1 MVHWGAACDAGD
13 SASRRSPVTPFAAPN
28 DEIQPIEWQDD
39 SLVLLDQT
47 RLPADV
53 AWERVRDA
61 EGVADAI
68 RAMRVRGAPAIGVA
82 AAYGMA
88 LAARSIDSA
97 PMPAFLAALAP
108 LAERIAAARP
118 TAVNLR
124 WAVDQGLATARASGS
139 PEEAR
144 TRLLALAHAM
154 REDDVAMNRAIG
166 ANGVALLAE
175 GAGVLTH
182 CNTGSLATAGYG
194 TALGVI
200 RAAWERG
207 LRPAVFCTETRPWL
221 QGARLTT
228 WELARLGIPAT
239 LIVDSAAASLM
250 ANGEIGAV
258 VVGADRIAANGDTAN
273 KIGTYM
279 LAVLAKEHGLPF
291 YVAAPRSTVDL
302 GTPNGRGIVVEE
314 RPAAEVTS
322 YAGRPVAA
330 EGAAA
335 RNPAF
340 DVTPARLISAVV
352 TDAGV
357 ARAPYEESLRALAE
371 SGMEGAA

>member
-1 MVHWGAACDAGD
+1 M
-13 SASRRSPVTPFAAPN
+13 TPFAAPN

-68 RAMRVRGAPAIGVA
+68 RTMRVRGAPAIGVA

-124 WAVDQGLATARASGS
+124 WAVDQGLAAARASGS

-154 REDDVAMNRAIG
+154 REEDVAMNRAIG
-166 ANGVALLAE
+166 ANGAALLAE

-250 ANGEIGAV
+250 ANGEIAAV

-302 GTPNGRGIVVEE
+302 RTPSGRGIVVEE

-340 DVTPARLISAVV
+340 DVTPARLISAIV

-357 ARAPYEESLRALAE
+357 ARAPYEESLRALADA
-371 SGMEGAA
+371 GMEGAA